1 MYAPV
6 AYRASILYFV
16 VKDLQKVNS
25 MYQFS
30 LSWFKQIFAKSLE
43 MTNVTRDDPVAAGSD
58 DDDNSLALLNNTFSL
73 DDRIDLIMKA
83 FTQELYKKLQMALF
97 EEDKKLITIIIAM
110 RVMESESFIDKN
122 LFEFLLSGPKKVS
135 NKSTVPEEI

>member
-1 MYAPV
+1 MQKSRDVYSPV

-30 LSWFKQIFAKSLE
+30 LTWFKQIFVKSLE
-43 MTNVTRDDPVAAGSD
+43 LSNVTRDDPGAVGSD

-73 DDRIDLIMKA
+73 DDRIDLIIKT
-83 FTQELYKKLQMALF
+83 FT
-97 EEDKKLITIIIAM
+97 
-110 RVMESESFIDKN
+110 
-122 LFEFLLSGPKKVS
+122 
-135 NKSTVPEEI
+135 

>member
-6 AYRASILYFV
+6 AYRASILYFI

-30 LSWFKQIFAKSLE
+30 LTWFKQIFTKSLE
-43 MTNVTRDDPVAAGSD
+43 MTNVTRDDPGGIGSD

-83 FTQELYKKLQMALF
+83 FT
-97 EEDKKLITIIIAM
+97 
-110 RVMESESFIDKN
+110 
-122 LFEFLLSGPKKVS
+122 
-135 NKSTVPEEI
+135 